1 MKADFTVSDSFRRRA
16 DSAAFFEAYVASRLT
31 RLGLHVVLYP
41 VVVAAPGESLEAFHR
56 TVDLRVRGACDPTP
70 SNSGG
75 FSGFPVEV
83 KSQNMSFTDDPSSY
97 PKDSPLVCSQSSW
110 GHKCAGRSTT
120 RYDQLYVSRITGGIL
135 WLPAGSPVTLGVE
148 VYDSKRNELYK
159 AVATSKQYL
168 RSVSVFAGLVEN
180 A

>member
-16 DSAAFFEAYVASRLT
+16 DSAAFFEAYAASRLT

-56 TVDLRVRGACDPTP
+56 TVDLRVHGACEPGSSHST
-70 SNSGG
+70 
-75 FSGFPVEV
+75 GFPVEV

-97 PKDSPLVCSQSSW
+97 PKDRPLVCSQSSW
-110 GHKCAGRSTT
+110 SHKCAGRNTT
-120 RYDQLYVSRITGGIL
+120 RYDQLYVSRVTGGIL
-135 WLPAGSPVTLGVE
+135 WLPAESPVTLGVE
-148 VYDSKRNELYK
+148 VYDSKRKELYK
-159 AVATSKQYL
+159 AVATSKEYL
-168 RSVSVFAGLVEN
+168 RPVSVFAGLVDN